1 MGVEGGGRK
10 HDNSGISSV
19 RGEWPMMNAIPFYN
33 QQQGQSLGQ
42 MNEAALMALAQ
53 QGNPQFTHAAL
64 LEQQAAQQQMAK
76 VAAERNIEVPKVN
89 FYPSRHADPRKAR
102 KQDIKQ
108 AYRLLKPTK
117 RSILDPRRLFFW
129 SNYRYN
135 KDTGTCCIDGCNVKE
150 LIQYDN
156 LYARICDE
164 DTGKSLW
171 ELYWQ
176 NPITGEPEAFVA
188 RENVTSGRKMRATYC
203 PEHLHLFHLL
213 RKWEE
218 QQEQEEELK
227 PSRFKDKMRKGVSL
241 VSVPVATLA
250 GTDSGPQHPMID
262 KYEPFFAEIM
272 ADSRKSRG
280 ITVQFYANPETEE
293 NDLTVITF
301 DNRMFQKELREMKT
315 PTQAFQEV
323 LMQQAQQMQQSQP
336 QPLVNQQGQVP
347 TPPPTQME
355 AGQQ

>member
-1 MGVEGGGRK
+1 
-10 HDNSGISSV
+10 
-19 RGEWPMMNAIPFYN
+19 MNNLNPFYVNN
-33 QQQGQSLGQ
+33 QQSIGQ
-42 MNEAALMALAQ
+42 MNEAALMAMAQ

-64 LEQQAAQQQMAK
+64 LEQQAAQQQMQR
-76 VAAERNIEVPKVN
+76 VAMEKNIEVPKVN

-102 KQDIKQ
+102 RQDIKQ
-108 AYRLLKPTK
+108 AYKLLRPTK

-164 DTGKSLW
+164 ETGKSLW

-188 RENVTSGRKMRATYC
+188 REGVTSGRKMRATYC

-218 QQEQEEELK
+218 QEEAEAEMK
-227 PSRFKDKMRKGVSL
+227 PSRFRDKMRKGVSL

-250 GTDSGPQHPMID
+250 GTETGPQHPLVD

-272 ADSRKSRG
+272 ADSRKSKG

-301 DNRMFQKELREMKT
+301 DNRMFQKELLDMKT

-323 LMQQAQQMQQSQP
+323 LMQQAAQMQQQP
-336 QPLVNQQGQVP
+336 PPTLVNQQTQVATP
-347 TPPPTQME
+347 TPNQTAEGAQ
-355 AGQQ
+355 

>member
-1 MGVEGGGRK
+1 
-10 HDNSGISSV
+10 
-19 RGEWPMMNAIPFYN
+19 MMNAIPFYN
-33 QQQGQSLGQ
+33 QQPQQDLGQ

-64 LEQQAAQQQMAK
+64 LEQQAAQQQMQR
-76 VAAERNIEVPKVN
+76 VAMEKNIEVPKVN

-102 KQDIKQ
+102 RSDIKQ

-117 RSILDPRRLFFW
+117 RSILDPRRW
-129 SNYRYN
+129 SRLSPYRYA

-150 LIQYDN
+150 LIQFDN

-176 NPITGEPEAFVA
+176 NPITGEAEAFVA
-188 RENVTSGRKMRATYC
+188 REGVTSGRQIRGTYC
-203 PEHLHLFHLL
+203 PEHLHLYHLL

-218 QQEQEEELK
+218 QEEAEAELK
-227 PSRFKDKMRKGVSL
+227 PSRFRDKMKKGVSL
-241 VSVPVATLA
+241 VSVPVATLTGA
-250 GTDSGPQHPMID
+250 DTGPQHPMVD

-272 ADSRKSRG
+272 ADSRKSKG

-301 DNRMFQKELREMKT
+301 DNRMFQKELRDMKT
-315 PTQAFQEV
+315 PTQAFQEI
-323 LMQQAQQMQQSQP
+323 LAQQMQQMQQTSP
-336 QPLVNQQGQVP
+336 PPLVNQQPQVP
-347 TPPPTQME
+347 TPLPNQME
-355 AGQQ
+355 GGQQ

>member
-1 MGVEGGGRK
+1 
-10 HDNSGISSV
+10 
-19 RGEWPMMNAIPFYN
+19 MNNLNPFYANN
-33 QQQGQSLGQ
+33 QQSIGQ
-42 MNEAALMALAQ
+42 MNEAALMAMAQ

-64 LEQQAAQQQMAK
+64 LEQQAAQQQMQR
-76 VAAERNIEVPKVN
+76 VAMEKNIEVPKVN

-102 KQDIKQ
+102 RQDIKQ
-108 AYRLLKPTK
+108 AYKLLRPTK

-164 DTGKSLW
+164 ETGKSLW

-188 RENVTSGRKMRATYC
+188 REGVTSGRKMRATYC

-218 QQEQEEELK
+218 QEEAEAEMK
-227 PSRFKDKMRKGVSL
+227 PSRFRDKMRKGVSL

-250 GTDSGPQHPMID
+250 GTETGPQHPLVD

-272 ADSRKSRG
+272 ADSRKSKG

-301 DNRMFQKELREMKT
+301 DNRMFQKELLDMKT

-323 LMQQAQQMQQSQP
+323 LMQQAAQMQQQP
-336 QPLVNQQGQVP
+336 PPTLVNQQTQVATP
-347 TPPPTQME
+347 TPNQTAEGAQ
-355 AGQQ
+355 

>member
-1 MGVEGGGRK
+1 
-10 HDNSGISSV
+10 
-19 RGEWPMMNAIPFYN
+19 MMNAIPFYG
-33 QQQGQSLGQ
+33 QQQQQEIGQ

-64 LEQQAAQQQMAK
+64 LEQQAAQQQMQR
-76 VAAERNIEVPKVN
+76 VAMEKNIEVPKVN

-102 KQDIKQ
+102 KSDIKQ
-108 AYRLLKPTK
+108 AYKLLRPTK
-117 RSILDPRRLFFW
+117 RSIVDPRRWLRL
-129 SNYRYN
+129 SPYRYA

-176 NPITGEPEAFVA
+176 NPITGEAEAFVA
-188 RENVTSGRKMRATYC
+188 REGVTSGRSIRGTYC
-203 PEHLHLFHLL
+203 PEHLHLYHLL

-218 QQEQEEELK
+218 QEEAEAEMK
-227 PSRFKDKMRKGVSL
+227 PSRFRDKMKKGVSL

-250 GTDSGPQHPMID
+250 GTETGPQHPMVD

-272 ADSRKSRG
+272 ADSRKSKG

-301 DNRMFQKELREMKT
+301 DNRMFQKELLDMKT

-323 LMQQAQQMQQSQP
+323 LTQQMQQMQQTAP
-336 QPLVNQQGQVP
+336 PPLVNQQPQVP
-347 TPPPTQME
+347 TPLPNQTE
-355 AGQQ
+355 SAQQ

>member
-1 MGVEGGGRK
+1 
-10 HDNSGISSV
+10 
-19 RGEWPMMNAIPFYN
+19 MNNLNPFYVG
-33 QQQGQSLGQ
+33 QQQNIGQ

-64 LEQQAAQQQMAK
+64 LEQQAAQQQMQK
-76 VAAERNIEVPKVN
+76 VAMEKNIEVPKVN

-102 KQDIKQ
+102 KSDIKQ
-108 AYRLLKPTK
+108 AYRLLRPTK

-150 LIQYDN
+150 LIQHDN
-156 LYARICDE
+156 LYAKICDE

-188 RENVTSGRKMRATYC
+188 RERVTSGRKLRATYC
-203 PEHLHLFHLL
+203 PEHLHLYHLL

-218 QQEQEEELK
+218 QQESEDEMK
-227 PSRFKDKMRKGVSL
+227 PSRFRDKMKKGVSL

-250 GTDSGPQHPMID
+250 GSDNGPQHPMVD

-272 ADSRKSRG
+272 SDSRKSKG

-301 DNRMFQKELREMKT
+301 DNRMFQKELRDMKT

-323 LMQQAQQMQQSQP
+323 LMQQAQQMQQTPP
-336 QPLVNQQGQVP
+336 QALVNQQAQVGNP
-347 TPPPTQME
+347 LPNQME
-355 AGQQ
+355 SGQ

>member
-1 MGVEGGGRK
+1 
-10 HDNSGISSV
+10 
-19 RGEWPMMNAIPFYN
+19 MNAIPFYG
-33 QQQGQSLGQ
+33 QQQQQEIGQ

-64 LEQQAAQQQMAK
+64 LEQQAAQQQMQR
-76 VAAERNIEVPKVN
+76 VAMEKNIEVPKVN

-102 KQDIKQ
+102 KSDIKQ
-108 AYRLLKPTK
+108 AYKLLRPTK
-117 RSILDPRRLFFW
+117 RSIVDPRRWLRL
-129 SNYRYN
+129 SPYRYA

-176 NPITGEPEAFVA
+176 NPITGEAEAFVA
-188 RENVTSGRKMRATYC
+188 REGVTSGRSIRGTYC
-203 PEHLHLFHLL
+203 PEHLHLYHLL

-218 QQEQEEELK
+218 QEEAEAEMK
-227 PSRFKDKMRKGVSL
+227 PSRFRDKMKKGVSL

-250 GTDSGPQHPMID
+250 GTETGPQHPMVD

-272 ADSRKSRG
+272 ADSRKSKG

-301 DNRMFQKELREMKT
+301 DNRMFQKELLDMKT

-323 LMQQAQQMQQSQP
+323 LTQQMQQMQQTAP
-336 QPLVNQQGQVP
+336 PPLVNQQPQVP
-347 TPPPTQME
+347 TPLPNQTE
-355 AGQQ
+355 SAQQ

>member
-1 MGVEGGGRK
+1 
-10 HDNSGISSV
+10 
-19 RGEWPMMNAIPFYN
+19 MMNNLNPFYVNN
-33 QQQGQSLGQ
+33 QQSIGQ
-42 MNEAALMALAQ
+42 MNEAALMAMAQ

-64 LEQQAAQQQMAK
+64 LEQQAAQQQMQR
-76 VAAERNIEVPKVN
+76 VAMEKNIEVPKVN

-102 KQDIKQ
+102 RQDIKQ
-108 AYRLLKPTK
+108 AYKLLRPTK

-164 DTGKSLW
+164 ETGKSLW

-188 RENVTSGRKMRATYC
+188 REGVTSGRKMRATYC

-218 QQEQEEELK
+218 QEEAEAEMK
-227 PSRFKDKMRKGVSL
+227 PSRFRDKMRKGVSL

-250 GTDSGPQHPMID
+250 GTETGPQHPLVD

-272 ADSRKSRG
+272 ADSRKSKG

-301 DNRMFQKELREMKT
+301 DNRMFQKELLDMKT

-323 LMQQAQQMQQSQP
+323 LMQQAAQMQQQP
-336 QPLVNQQGQVP
+336 PPTLVNQQTQVATP
-347 TPPPTQME
+347 TPNQTAEGAQ
-355 AGQQ
+355 

>member
-1 MGVEGGGRK
+1 
-10 HDNSGISSV
+10 
-19 RGEWPMMNAIPFYN
+19 MMNAIPFYN
-33 QQQGQSLGQ
+33 QQPQQDLGQ

-64 LEQQAAQQQMAK
+64 LEQQAAQQQMQR
-76 VAAERNIEVPKVN
+76 VAMEKNIEVPKVN

-102 KQDIKQ
+102 KSDIKQ
-108 AYRLLKPTK
+108 AYKLLRPTK
-117 RSILDPRRLFFW
+117 RSVLDPRRWLRF
-129 SNYRYN
+129 SPYRYA

-176 NPITGEPEAFVA
+176 NPITGEAEAFVA
-188 RENVTSGRKMRATYC
+188 REGVTSGRSIRGTYC
-203 PEHLHLFHLL
+203 PEHLHLYHLL

-218 QQEQEEELK
+218 QEEAEAEMK
-227 PSRFKDKMRKGVSL
+227 PSRFRDKMKKGVSL

-250 GTDSGPQHPMID
+250 GAETGPQHPMVD

-272 ADSRKSRG
+272 ADSRKSKG

-301 DNRMFQKELREMKT
+301 DNRMFQKELLDMKT
-315 PTQAFQEV
+315 PTQAFQEI
-323 LMQQAQQMQQSQP
+323 LAQQMQQMQQTAP
-336 QPLVNQQGQVP
+336 PPLVNQQPQVP
-347 TPPPTQME
+347 TPLPNQTE
-355 AGQQ
+355 SAQQ

>member
-1 MGVEGGGRK
+1 
-10 HDNSGISSV
+10 
-19 RGEWPMMNAIPFYN
+19 MMNNLNPFYANN
-33 QQQGQSLGQ
+33 QQSIGQ
-42 MNEAALMALAQ
+42 MNEAALMAMAQ

-64 LEQQAAQQQMAK
+64 LEQQAAQQQMQR
-76 VAAERNIEVPKVN
+76 VAMEKNIEVPKVN

-102 KQDIKQ
+102 RQDIKQ
-108 AYRLLKPTK
+108 AYKLLRPTK

-164 DTGKSLW
+164 ETGKSLW

-188 RENVTSGRKMRATYC
+188 REGVTSGRKMRATYC

-218 QQEQEEELK
+218 QEEAEAEMK
-227 PSRFKDKMRKGVSL
+227 PSRFRDKMRKGVSL

-250 GTDSGPQHPMID
+250 GTETGPQHPLVD

-272 ADSRKSRG
+272 ADSRKSKG

-301 DNRMFQKELREMKT
+301 DNRMFQKELLDMKT

-323 LMQQAQQMQQSQP
+323 LMQQAAQMQQQP
-336 QPLVNQQGQVP
+336 PPPLVNQQTQVATP
-347 TPPPTQME
+347 TPNQTAEGAQ
-355 AGQQ
+355 